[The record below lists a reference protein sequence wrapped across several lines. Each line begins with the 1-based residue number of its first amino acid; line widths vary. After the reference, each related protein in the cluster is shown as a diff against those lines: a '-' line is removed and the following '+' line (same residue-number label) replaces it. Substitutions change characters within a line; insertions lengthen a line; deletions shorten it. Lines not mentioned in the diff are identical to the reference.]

1 MESSAIRNKRNISVR
16 ASRLYSEIFNVSLFE
31 HEEIPVQIFK
41 RDLNI
46 MQGRARASEQ
56 GSAPAATVAAAA
68 DYE

>member
-31 HEEIPVQIFK
+31 HEEIAVQIFK

-46 MQGRARASEQ
+46 MKGRARARVKQ
-56 GSAPAATVAAAA
+56 GSAPAATVAAA